1 MYKAMCT
8 CQARGPRATLV
19 DFGNG
24 VQVGLVGMEEAFER
38 FRVEGREPS
47 PTLGDELLAAIRERN
62 YVSRTKQVEEQYRAV
77 RTFFWATWLPVSSLT
92 RPAR

>member
-8 CQARGPRATLV
+8 CQAQGPRATLV

-38 FRVEGREPS
+38 FHAEGREPS
-47 PTLGDELLAAIRERN
+47 PVLGEDLLAAIRAHN
-62 YVSRTKQVEEQYRAV
+62 YVSRTQRVEEQYKAVLLREYRAYC
-77 RTFFWATWLPVSSLT
+77 ATRS
-92 RPAR
+92 